1 MTKEQIFENIKV
13 NKVRCLYA
21 WLRDRSDI
29 HLQHSDRDRLKSA
42 PNPCLDLFQRDV
54 DNNTKSDLNSAVVK
68 IILGDMA
75 PSIGLNLRVTGY
87 CNQGGRKYMEDVFRL
102 EKNSKIVKS
111 SGN

>member
-1 MTKEQIFENIKV
+1 MKSEQILKSRKI
-13 NKVRCLYA
+13 NKVPCLLA
-21 WLRDRSDI
+21 RVWHRSDT
-29 HLQHSDRDRLKSA
+29 HLLHSDRDRLKSA